1 MALFFCRRSA
11 RGPVKTRT
19 PRFTVKEIE
28 PFVAVE
34 YRDGLPNMGVVVA
47 VIGVA
52 IQKADGEWGA
62 HKLSDEANA
71 CRGRRG
77 STSPETAE
85 RLRNRA
91 VLEVK
96 RRLVHALNRL
106 REHHTRV
113 YVYPMKP

>member
-1 MALFFCRRSA
+1 MALFFCRRSF
-11 RGPVKTRT
+11 REPVKT

-34 YRDGLPNMGVVVA
+34 YRDGVPNGGVVVV

-52 IQKADGEWGA
+52 VQKADGRWGV
-62 HKLSDEANA
+62 HELSDEANT
-71 CRGRRG
+71 CRGRHG
-77 STSPETAE
+77 STSPGMAETF
-85 RLRNRA
+85 RHRA